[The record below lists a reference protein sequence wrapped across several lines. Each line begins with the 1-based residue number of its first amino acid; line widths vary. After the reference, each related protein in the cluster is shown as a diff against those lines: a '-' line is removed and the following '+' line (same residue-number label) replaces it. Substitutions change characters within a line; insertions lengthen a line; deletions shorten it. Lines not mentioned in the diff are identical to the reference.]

1 MQVADI
7 GFPRRR
13 RMPREIAD
21 IAQRLEVIDRFKM
34 IFQRL
39 AANRNAVLDHHPR
52 SAAVGV
58 LTSIAF
64 DV

>member
-7 GFPRRR
+7 GFPQRR

-21 IAQRLEVIDRFKM
+21 TAQRLEVIDRFKM

-52 SAAVGV
+52 FGGGRRVALNCV
-58 LTSIAF
+58 
-64 DV
+64 